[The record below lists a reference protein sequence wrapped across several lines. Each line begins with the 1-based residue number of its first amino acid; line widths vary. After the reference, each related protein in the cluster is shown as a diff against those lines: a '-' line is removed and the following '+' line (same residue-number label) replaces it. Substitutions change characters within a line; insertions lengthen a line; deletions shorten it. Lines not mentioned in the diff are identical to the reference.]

1 MNNYGTG
8 SIVIAGNSIE
18 ELEQELAKVK
28 SLMAMGYTYGVG
40 GKSIGE
46 VEKGMSMVDEVIDD
60 EEEDNDECCC
70 GCCCNCYEEDDDDE
84 WEEEDDDLYEKE
96 EEDEVEE
103 IISEIHW
110 CLEDLKKILK
120 G

>member
-1 MNNYGTG
+1 MNKYGTG

-28 SLMAMGYTYGVG
+28 SLIAMGYTYGVG
-40 GKSIGE
+40 GKSINE
-46 VEKGMSMVDEVIDD
+46 VEKGLSMVDEIIDD
-60 EEEDNDECCC
+60 EDECCC
-70 GCCCNCYEEDDDDE
+70 GCCCNCYEEDEDE
-84 WEEEDDDLYEKE
+84 WEEEDDDLYDE

-103 IISEIHW
+103 IISEIV
-110 CLEDLKKILK
+110 CGLEDLRRILK